1 MHRRPAL
8 WLMPGLVLASAL
20 FLTAGSPAFAQ
31 PATVYPESGGLV
43 PFHGLRNSGVT
54 ITTLIDAS
62 QTSVPISDPAR
73 LKVGQIVETQ
83 DASHEIME
91 ITFLSTSTMDVK
103 RGQLGTTAASHSN
116 TTALYSD
123 FTAIKVMASAVGNRT
138 TGATLSTALDAG
150 TLETAPSGA
159 FLAQS
164 TGTSET
170 TINVTDATLLG
181 DATVLRIDGTAYV
194 SVTNTN
200 FLGITGRN
208 VMCPWNSPGGDNI
221 MFGCTTLASTPPFGP
236 NGSGILAEVRLR
248 AERLGTVSLDLEDV
262 LLVAADV
269 NGTILPVDEVLD
281 GSATV
286 VSGSPSPPPTPAPDC
301 GGTGTKVCILP
312 SSQNVGLGNEFTA
325 YVVAQNVTNL
335 GSYQFKLKWTPATEQ
350 MSVLSVHR
358 GYLDDGG
365 GGWYR
370 NNLSTD
376 IDATATNIPLMYAI
390 GQLQAG
396 YTALMGTEEMLILA
410 VSSTPSPNMT
420 VIRGYHGTT
429 AATHSSGAWIWAGP
443 ERIKVTRATLP
454 APHSVGMDFRVN
466 LRLLRVSNQSL
477 LSASALQIDSEKFKV
492 MELPARTFQSTG
504 LTLSS
509 GVDAA
514 VTTLPVSGSGTVQKG
529 WVLQVENELMPVT
542 GVGSGTVQVARGFF
556 GTQASAHSNGTAI
569 KAVFPEINTVRTSR
583 GFGGTSIASHAVGAS
598 IIDVDGLGSYGFT
611 TSSSGAPA
619 VIDFV
624 WADNST
630 FLGGTGRTVQCN
642 PPTRGAGNISFQCS
656 TTGTLPLGPTGAG
669 TLATVNVTGKAL
681 LAYTPSQPLSL
692 SAVILSD
699 ISGDTLAVT
708 TALGSVRVVG
718 CPDIDNPAEGI
729 YKDGLVDFGKDTL
742 DVARAALIP
751 GHTKVAGHDVDRNG
765 VVDFGG
771 DTLMTAK
778 LALLINPRP
787 LRCPL
792 NQ

>member
-1 MHRRPAL
+1 
-8 WLMPGLVLASAL
+8 
-20 FLTAGSPAFAQ
+20 
-31 PATVYPESGGLV
+31 
-43 PFHGLRNSGVT
+43 
-54 ITTLIDAS
+54 
-62 QTSVPISDPAR
+62 
-73 LKVGQIVETQ
+73 
-83 DASHEIME
+83 
-91 ITFLSTSTMDVK
+91 
-103 RGQLGTTAASHSN
+103 
-116 TTALYSD
+116 
-123 FTAIKVMASAVGNRT
+123 
-138 TGATLSTALDAG
+138 
-150 TLETAPSGA
+150 
-159 FLAQS
+159 
-164 TGTSET
+164 
-170 TINVTDATLLG
+170 
-181 DATVLRIDGTAYV
+181 
-194 SVTNTN
+194 
-200 FLGITGRN
+200 
-208 VMCPWNSPGGDNI
+208 
-221 MFGCTTLASTPPFGP
+221 
-236 NGSGILAEVRLR
+236 
-248 AERLGTVSLDLEDV
+248 
-262 LLVAADV
+262 
-269 NGTILPVDEVLD
+269 
-281 GSATV
+281 
-286 VSGSPSPPPTPAPDC
+286 
-301 GGTGTKVCILP
+301 
-312 SSQNVGLGNEFTA
+312 
-325 YVVAQNVTNL
+325 
-335 GSYQFKLKWTPATEQ
+335 
-350 MSVLSVHR
+350 
-358 GYLDDGG
+358 
-365 GGWYR
+365 
-370 NNLSTD
+370 
-376 IDATATNIPLMYAI
+376 
-390 GQLQAG
+390 
-396 YTALMGTEEMLILA
+396 
-410 VSSTPSPNMT
+410 
-420 VIRGYHGTT
+420 
-429 AATHSSGAWIWAGP
+429 
-443 ERIKVTRATLP
+443 
-454 APHSVGMDFRVN
+454 MDFRVN

-583 GFGGTSIASHAVGAS
+583 GFGGTSIASHALGAS

-630 FLGGTGRTVQCN
+630 FLGGTGRTVQCTHT
-642 PPTRGAGNISFQCS
+642 PPSGNISFQCS

-742 DVARAALIP
+742 DVARAALVP

>member
-1 MHRRPAL
+1 
-8 WLMPGLVLASAL
+8 MPGLVLASAL

-43 PFHGLRNSGVT
+43 PFHGLRDSGVT
-54 ITTLIDAS
+54 ITANINAS

-73 LKVGQIVETQ
+73 LKVGQIVETE
-83 DASHEIME
+83 DANREIME
-91 ITFLSTSTMDVK
+91 ITGLGTSTMQVN
-103 RGQLGTTAASHSN
+103 RGAMGTAPASH
-116 TTALYSD
+116 TLRPPPDLPWPLYSD

-200 FLGITGRN
+200 FLGSTGRN

-221 MFGCTTLASTPPFGP
+221 MFGCTTLGATPLGP

-248 AERLGTVSLDLEDV
+248 AEREGAVSLHLQDV
-262 LLVAADV
+262 LLIHADV
-269 NGTILPVDEVLD
+269 DATPITVEEVLD

-358 GYLDDGG
+358 GYLDDSG

-370 NNLSTD
+370 NANLWAD
-376 IDATATNIPLMYAI
+376 INETVTNVPLGGI

-396 YTALMGTEEMLILA
+396 YTARVGGESEEMLILA
-410 VSSTPSPNMT
+410 VSAGPPASMT

-429 AATHSSGAWIWAGP
+429 AATHSVGASVYAGP
-443 ERIKVTRATLP
+443 ERITVTRATLP

-477 LSASALQIDSEKFKV
+477 LSASALQIDSEQFKV
-492 MELPARTFQSTG
+492 MELPARTLQSTG
-504 LTLSS
+504 LTLAS

-514 VTTLPVSGSGTVQKG
+514 VTTLPVNGSGSVQKG

-556 GTQASAHSNGTAI
+556 GTQASSHGAGTSI
-569 KAVFPEINTVRTSR
+569 KAVFLETNTVRTSR
-583 GFGGTSIASHAVGAS
+583 GFGGTSIASHAAGAS

-624 WADNST
+624 WAANDS

-642 PPTRGAGNISFQCS
+642 PPTLGGSNISFQCS

-681 LAYTPSQPLSL
+681 LANTPSQPLSL

-729 YKDGLVDFGKDTL
+729 HKDGVVDFGKDTL
-742 DVARAALIP
+742 DVARAALVP
-751 GHTKVAGHDVDRNG
+751 GHTKVPGHDVDRNG
-765 VVDFGG
+765 IVDFGG